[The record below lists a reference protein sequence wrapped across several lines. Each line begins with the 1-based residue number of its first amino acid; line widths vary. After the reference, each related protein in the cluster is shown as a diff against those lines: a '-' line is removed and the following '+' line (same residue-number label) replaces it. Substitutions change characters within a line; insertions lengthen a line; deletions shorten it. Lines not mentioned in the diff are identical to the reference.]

1 MKYLI
6 LNLETY
12 PEYKSD
18 PKGCFEKLLDKRRS
32 NESTLTKKASKD
44 ASPSKDTLAKAELMK
59 V

>member
-18 PKGCFEKLLDKRRS
+18 PKGCVEKLLDKQRS
-32 NESTLTKKASKD
+32 NESTLAKASKD

-59 V
+59 I